1 MKGKSGYLRLDRLTL
16 KSIDAQEFLLFSA
29 LTDDGKVVDAETIAK
44 MFDISAADS
53 DTSTTM
59 PESLATRLSANASQY
74 AKATANEVG
83 EANNAHFIQ
92 ATEKLN
98 RWSEDQIAAATHK
111 VDVLKAKKL
120 EIERSIRHAK
130 TLDEQEP
137 LQKELDK
144 MRREIRRARRLIDD
158 VEDETDAKRNQLLDS
173 LQRRLVPE
181 LSRETLFTIHWSII

>member
-1 MKGKSGYLRLDRLTL
+1 
-16 KSIDAQEFLLFSA
+16 
-29 LTDDGKVVDAETIAK
+29 
-44 MFDISAADS
+44 
-53 DTSTTM
+53 M
-59 PESLATRLSANASQY
+59 P
-74 AKATANEVG
+74 
-83 EANNAHFIQ
+83 HFIQ

-120 EIERSIRHAK
+120 EIERCIRHAK

-144 MRREIRRARRLIDD
+144 IRRDIRKARRLIDD

-173 LQRRLVPE
+173 LQRKLVPE